1 MILLQEND
9 LINKDNYDEVYDLL
23 EILCDGDVNILIKD
37 GKRINLTEQLK
48 EKSLKR
54 LEELGEMK
62 VIEKYKARKYNLI

>member
-1 MILLQEND
+1 MILLWEND

-23 EILCDGDVNILIKD
+23 EILCDGDVNVLIKD

-54 LEELGEMK
+54 L
-62 VIEKYKARKYNLI
+62 

>member
-1 MILLQEND
+1 MILLWEND

>member
-1 MILLQEND
+1 MILLWEND

-23 EILCDGDVNILIKD
+23 EILCDGDVNVLIKD

-62 VIEKYKARKYNLI
+62 VIEKYKARKYILI

>member
-1 MILLQEND
+1 MILLWEND

-62 VIEKYKARKYNLI
+62 VIEKYKARKYILI